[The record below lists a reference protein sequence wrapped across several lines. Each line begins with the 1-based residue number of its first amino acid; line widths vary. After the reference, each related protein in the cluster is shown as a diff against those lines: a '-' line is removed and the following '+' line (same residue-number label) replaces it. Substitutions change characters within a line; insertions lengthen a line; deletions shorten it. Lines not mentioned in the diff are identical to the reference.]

1 MADSSLAEYIKA
13 NKIKPNRNPGAPN
26 KGPKKPGQQKKNK
39 NQNLQKTKQGGVKK
53 AKNQQNV
60 KKGKNQQ
67 NVKKGKNQQNV
78 KKAKN
83 QMNGFVGGQATKKW
97 RPKAANNIVKNF
109 QSFNKPAAPQVQIK
123 TGPAKIQ
130 ITNLDFNVTEDDVKE
145 LFGEFGGLKKAA
157 IHFTAQ
163 GKSMG
168 VADLVYAR
176 RADAIKAIKQYNGV
190 QLDGRPMK
198 IHLQD
203 QQQQQQQPKKPN
215 ILKRL
220 SRGAAPIT
228 KGMRGNTKGRGN
240 LRGTFKPR
248 GQRGTFKARG
258 GQRGAFN
265 NRGGQRGTFK
275 QRGGARGGAAAKGA
289 KKQVKKKQVKKE
301 VTVEDLDK
309 QLDAYIQAKS

>member
-26 KGPKKPGQQKKNK
+26 KGPKKPGQQKKKK

-83 QMNGFVGGQATKKW
+83 QMNGFGGGQATKKW

-157 IHFTAQ
+157 IHFTSE

-190 QLDGRPMK
+190 QLDGRPMR
-198 IHLQD
+198 IAIQD
-203 QQQQQQQPKKPN
+203 QQQKQQQPKKPN

-228 KGMRGNTKGRGN
+228 KGRGGMRGNFKGRGN

-248 GQRGTFKARG
+248 GGQRGTFKA
-258 GQRGAFN
+258 
-265 NRGGQRGTFK
+265 RGGQRGTFK